1 MVRMIQKKI
10 GKCLLLFMVVVG
22 IALASRDTSEAAS
35 EEMVAFEDYLVS
47 NSFGRNSTEIYTKY
61 IDLNN
66 DDNKEMAIVYP
77 SGNQYKLRICTHVDN
92 EVRAMNSK
100 DLELKEWG
108 NVSGQSDQIFIRTVS
123 GTIIVYQVQDTKLV
137 KKETYSSKKDRGKV
151 TYFKNNKKISKN
163 SYLKKIKA
171 FKTIKAKKYSFNMAL
186 NKTKTK
192 VYLGKTK
199 TLSVSGTIA
208 TVQWESRNKQVA
220 TVNDNGVVTGIE
232 EGNAVIVAKIGKYK
246 LYCDVTVEF
255 DEESAKKN
263 IEVKTWAN
271 YSYGEVYVE
280 MTNHNDFPVVVNGS
294 GKFYD
299 AHDEPVYSRGAT
311 GYTTILPE
319 CTAGVVCDSDGEFYS
334 YTFDFSLRRAFDR
347 EAKEEGGSKYV
358 TIEKPVITPQG
369 VSVTVQNNYDED
381 LRISLICAWCR
392 NDGTFERWLIK
403 EGEVGYGNN
412 KEYIFDFYDMQE
424 LNTGD
429 LTCKVQLHW
438 SIVDN

>member
-171 FKTIKAKKYSFNMAL
+171 FKTIKAKKHR
-186 NKTKTK
+186 
-192 VYLGKTK
+192 
-199 TLSVSGTIA
+199 LSNIFYA
-208 TVQWESRNKQVA
+208 
-220 TVNDNGVVTGIE
+220 
-232 EGNAVIVAKIGKYK
+232 GN
-246 LYCDVTVEF
+246 
-255 DEESAKKN
+255 
-263 IEVKTWAN
+263 
-271 YSYGEVYVE
+271 
-280 MTNHNDFPVVVNGS
+280 
-294 GKFYD
+294 
-299 AHDEPVYSRGAT
+299 
-311 GYTTILPE
+311 
-319 CTAGVVCDSDGEFYS
+319 
-334 YTFDFSLRRAFDR
+334 
-347 EAKEEGGSKYV
+347 
-358 TIEKPVITPQG
+358 
-369 VSVTVQNNYDED
+369 
-381 LRISLICAWCR
+381 
-392 NDGTFERWLIK
+392 
-403 EGEVGYGNN
+403 
-412 KEYIFDFYDMQE
+412 
-424 LNTGD
+424 
-429 LTCKVQLHW
+429 
-438 SIVDN
+438 